1 MISALFV
8 LESARFFHF
17 ICGVQQ
23 QRQRQCACACVCVR
37 VATDVVGRRTP
48 STRFRRVE
56 LIPYDYGIKKM
67 NK

>member
-23 QRQRQCACACVCVR
+23 QQQRQCACVC
-37 VATDVVGRRTP
+37 ATDSDSESLPRRTP